1 MTRNIATLSSK
12 FQISVPQAVRLNQN
26 WGAGDKLAF
35 VPRGRGVMLVR
46 VPTLQ
51 ELRGIAAGADPSGYR
66 DREDRF

>member
-1 MTRNIATLSSK
+1 MSRNVATLSSK